1 MGFELNILDWF
12 QTLHTPV
19 MDKLMTSVTKLGDA
33 GIFWIILTLIFLIIP
48 KMRKTGVTMAAALIV
63 DLLLCNVLLKNLVAR
78 TRPYDVNTTV
88 ELLVA
93 KLRDYSFPSGH
104 TAASFA
110 SVTALPVRRKK
121 DWAYS
126 SCDFMPDSC
135 IQIIFV
141 CALSNRCSRWNHFWM
156 SFRMAWISHCEICRR
171 EKDSKIIMHKIRVS
185 ICFYGRVQ
193 GVGFRYKLRYLAEK
207 YSVTG
212 WARNEYDGSVSTEL
226 QGLEEDIDK
235 ILQALY
241 NDRYI
246 EIDDIR
252 KRSLPVDEEE
262 RGFGVRY

>member
-1 MGFELNILDWF
+1 
-12 QTLHTPV
+12 
-19 MDKLMTSVTKLGDA
+19 
-33 GIFWIILTLIFLIIP
+33 
-48 KMRKTGVTMAAALIV
+48 
-63 DLLLCNVLLKNLVAR
+63 
-78 TRPYDVNTTV
+78 
-88 ELLVA
+88 
-93 KLRDYSFPSGH
+93 
-104 TAASFA
+104 
-110 SVTALPVRRKK
+110 
-121 DWAYS
+121 
-126 SCDFMPDSC
+126 
-135 IQIIFV
+135 
-141 CALSNRCSRWNHFWM
+141 
-156 SFRMAWISHCEICRR
+156 MAWISHCEICRR

-207 YSVTG
+207 YSVT
-212 WARNEYDGSVSTEL
+212 STEL

>member
-1 MGFELNILDWF
+1 
-12 QTLHTPV
+12 
-19 MDKLMTSVTKLGDA
+19 
-33 GIFWIILTLIFLIIP
+33 
-48 KMRKTGVTMAAALIV
+48 
-63 DLLLCNVLLKNLVAR
+63 
-78 TRPYDVNTTV
+78 
-88 ELLVA
+88 
-93 KLRDYSFPSGH
+93 
-104 TAASFA
+104 
-110 SVTALPVRRKK
+110 
-121 DWAYS
+121 
-126 SCDFMPDSC
+126 
-135 IQIIFV
+135 
-141 CALSNRCSRWNHFWM
+141 
-156 SFRMAWISHCEICRR
+156 MAWISHCEIGRR

-193 GVGFRYKLRYLAEK
+193 SVGFRYKLRYLAEK